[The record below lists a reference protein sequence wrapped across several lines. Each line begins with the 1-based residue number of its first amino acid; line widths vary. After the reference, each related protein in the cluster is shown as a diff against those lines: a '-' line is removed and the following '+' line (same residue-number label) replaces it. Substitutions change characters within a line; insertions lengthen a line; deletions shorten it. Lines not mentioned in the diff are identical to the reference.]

1 MPLDIR
7 ATIGNWDA
15 FFRLLSLPSDR
26 AMLFRRFF
34 PKIAEPALIPS
45 VPEGQRVYAIGDIH
59 GRDDLFAEMI
69 ALIERDLAEK
79 PAEATLIL
87 LGDLIDRGP
96 GSKQVIDRAIA
107 LSERLPGMRWLTG
120 NHEEIFLKALE
131 GDPKLVRYFVQIG
144 GEPTIHSYGLR
155 GDEYYSLSFEELAER
170 LPALVPD
177 AHRQFLAR
185 AEDLIR
191 IGDYLFVHAG
201 IRPGIAAENQTLG
214 DLRWIREEFLG
225 DRRHH
230 GAMIVHGHTI
240 SEDVEERPNR
250 IGIDTGAYRSGVLT
264 AIVLEGSD
272 RRYLQTGSKTG

>member
-1 MPLDIR
+1 
-7 ATIGNWDA
+7 
-15 FFRLLSLPSDR
+15 
-26 AMLFRRFF
+26 MLFRRFF
-34 PKIAEPALIPS
+34 PKIAEPAQIPS

-59 GRDDLFAEMI
+59 GRDDLFAQMI

-131 GDPKLVRYFVQIG
+131 GDPKIVRYFVQIG

-170 LPALVPD
+170 LPAFVPD